1 MLKIDERRL
10 LKNKAIALRRRG
22 VSYPMIERK
31 LNVSRSTLSGWL
43 TGLKLCKSALNR
55 ICNRK
60 NNCLRNARLLAVK
73 RKKEISAST
82 RAKYFE
88 SAKEDYLVVRF
99 TDTMLE
105 FMLAMLYLGEGFK
118 RKSIV
123 GLGNADPDILKMFIS
138 FLRDIYHVKD
148 DRLRCYLHLRSD
160 QDIVTEEKYWAHC
173 LGIPINRFG
182 KSQIDMRTVGTK
194 TRAGYHGVCSIYCY
208 DARIEKRLTALQE
221 VLKKYL
227 LNKGG

>member
-1 MLKIDERRL
+1 MLKIDERKL

-22 VSYPMIERK
+22 ESYTTIERK
-31 LNVSRSTLSGWL
+31 LDISRSTLSGWL
-43 TGLKLCKSALNR
+43 IGLKLCKSALNR

-60 NNCLRNARLLAVK
+60 NNCLRNARLLAA
-73 RKKEISAST
+73 KKKKDISASIRT
-82 RAKYFE
+82 KCFE
-88 SAKEDYLVVRF
+88 SAKEDYLGVRF

-118 RKSIV
+118 RKSFV
-123 GLGNADPDILKMFIS
+123 GLGNSDPDILKMFIS

-160 QDIVTEEKYWAHC
+160 QDMVNEERYWAQR
-173 LGIPINRFG
+173 LDIPISRFG

-194 TRAGYHGVCSIYCY
+194 TLSGYHGVCSIYCY

-221 VLKKYL
+221 VLKKYFL
-227 LNKGG
+227 KKGG